1 MSKRV
6 LGREYRQVTA
16 TGMFYLTVSGSGI
29 SIYDTTVGGFFCFL
43 HIFLEMIFFKQ
54 GNLTFK
60 QRANFAKLTKS
71 KFGPFWYFGMS
82 SSTITRLLK
91 MHSI

>member
-1 MSKRV
+1 
-6 LGREYRQVTA
+6 
-16 TGMFYLTVSGSGI
+16 
-29 SIYDTTVGGFFCFL
+29 
-43 HIFLEMIFFKQ
+43 MIFFKQ

-91 MHSI
+91 MHSIWHLEIILFYTTYILP